1 MTAPV
6 FCCCEICGFFLQPLQ
21 IIGKSGPAVF
31 HENNF
36 AFYPGNFVKAQ
47 ITKETRSITFC
58 IQKET
63 GVAAAVLKLDQMGDD
78 LVHQAFSL
86 MLGRNSHTAQCVGK
100 TGSGCHKI
108 VIIIEQSDAVIEV
121 FVPLDSFFF

>member
-6 FCCCEICGFFLQPLQ
+6 LQPLQ
-21 IIGKSGPAVF
+21 IIGKAGPAVF

-63 GVAAAVLKLDQMGDD
+63 GVATAVLKLDQMGDD

>member
-1 MTAPV
+1 MTA
-6 FCCCEICGFFLQPLQ
+6 PLQ
-21 IIGKSGPAVF
+21 IIGKAGPAVF

-108 VIIIEQSDAVIEV
+108 VIIIEQSDAVIKI